1 MTYIMQ
7 FSPSF
12 SEGMIIRYF
21 THMGG
26 KIDLTAKAIY
36 VISLQK
42 KIRSSDFTLV
52 YHFFHYYFNF
62 CSSQ

>member
-42 KIRSSDFTLV
+42 KI
-52 YHFFHYYFNF
+52 
-62 CSSQ
+62 